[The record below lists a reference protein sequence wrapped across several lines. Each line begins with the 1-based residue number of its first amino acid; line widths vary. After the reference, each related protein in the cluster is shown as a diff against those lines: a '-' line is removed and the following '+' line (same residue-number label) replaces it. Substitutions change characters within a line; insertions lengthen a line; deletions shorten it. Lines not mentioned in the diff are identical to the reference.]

1 LVKDEK
7 MRRGGMGEES
17 KESHDDVTKSK
28 YLTRDHIEKKYGQ
41 KNGPKWENGNFIYVP
56 VRK

>member
-1 LVKDEK
+1 
-7 MRRGGMGEES
+7 MGEES

-41 KNGPKWENGNFIYVP
+41 KKRPQVGEWELYICTS
-56 VRK
+56 KKIKK